1 MRADHLSSYGYQH
14 LGRLLSG
21 LDEMVIAD
29 DPLVVTS
36 DHDELMSEHIGFFD
50 HAALYEGNVAVPLI
64 ARGPG
69 VERGHRIASMAHHTD
84 LGPTLLE
91 TFGRPIHGAMQETS
105 VWPAMRAECWSSCD
119 TVYLTEA
126 TWQAK

>member
-1 MRADHLSSYGYQH
+1 MDYLRAKYDGEIARADRQ
-14 LGRLLSG
+14 LGPLLSG
-21 LDEMVIAD
+21 PDEMSV
-29 DPLVVTS
+29 
-36 DHDELMSEHIGFFD
+36 SEHTGFFD